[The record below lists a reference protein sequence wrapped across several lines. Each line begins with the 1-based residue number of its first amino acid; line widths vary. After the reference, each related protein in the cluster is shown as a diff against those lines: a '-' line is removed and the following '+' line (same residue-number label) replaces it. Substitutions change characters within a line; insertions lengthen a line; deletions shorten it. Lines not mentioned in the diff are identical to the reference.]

1 MSKKNVTGLEAFKKL
16 ENIDNRYLTEA
27 DSFISLTE
35 SEAELVAEKRSLR
48 DRFAFTQ
55 TGWFA
60 AAASAVV
67 ALAAVVFIVRAG
79 DGPNTVRRPEHGFT
93 PASNVGES
101 VNAVSEDETVLTAEL
116 PEDVCS
122 GIYAYGKNDKYWND
136 LTDEEQAQARKVHV
150 KQDCHIY
157 SGVGGFCVVCGVAD
171 DPHIHV
177 YNESTGTCLIC
188 GLVDT
193 ATDAL
198 RSRPD
203 GWEGLSDVEKAAIQA
218 ELASIGNDALDPR
231 AQHKIAAKEEWRKNH
246 PQEAEATVTRTW
258 DDLTDEEKAQ
268 IEEILRNQHLHVYD
282 KNGGACII
290 CGQKDGSYE
299 MLREHL
305 PCNHRM
311 TAEEQEKAAL
321 IAAYLDDL
329 GIAYGYVAY
338 NDEGIVVTT
347 PKGAYPDT
355 HYGRIQLEL
364 QGDRIAAALVGKNMP
379 VKEMAWWIFN
389 ENEYGFLSMQ
399 TCHSGEFIAPPITHN
414 AYREWT
420 DEELLAVVSGVFD
433 DELAD
438 DWSVRFAQMEDKEWL
453 SICFEIDETMTVDG
467 DRLSLLM
474 NEVWRRMDKSVAM
487 ISVYFNYPGDTD
499 TRADFFIDYINTY
512 AGCGTNGKN
521 IGGWSQPSIPTYE

>member
-1 MSKKNVTGLEAFKKL
+1 MSKKYVTGLEAFKKL

-35 SEAELVAEKRSLR
+35 DASEPVCEKRTLS
-48 DRFAFTQ
+48 DRLEFTR

-60 AAASAVV
+60 AAVSAVV

-79 DGPNTVRRPEHGFT
+79 GNAQSTVPGPTAAGT
-93 PASNVGES
+93 PTPSIGENVDAGNET
-101 VNAVSEDETVLTAEL
+101 ECETVQTVEQ
-116 PEDVCS
+116 PEDDHRSV
-122 GIYAYGKNDKYWND
+122 YAYGKNDKYWND
-136 LTDEEQAQARKVHV
+136 LTEEEQKQAGRIHG

-157 SGVGGFCVVCGVAD
+157 SAVGGFCVVCGTLD

-177 YNESTGTCLIC
+177 YNESTGTCMIC

-193 ATDAL
+193 AADGL
-198 RSRPD
+198 RSRPND
-203 GWEGLSDVEKAAIQA
+203 WEGLSDVEKAAVIR
-218 ELASIGNDALDPR
+218 ELAAIPA
-231 AQHKIAAKEEWRKNH
+231 
-246 PQEAEATVTRTW
+246 EAETTVTRSW

-268 IEEILRNQHLHVYD
+268 LEEMLRNQHLHVYD
-282 KNGGACII
+282 RNGGTCLI

-311 TAEEQEKAAL
+311 TAEEQEKAAR
-321 IAAYLDDL
+321 IAAYLDEL

-355 HYGRIQLEL
+355 FYGRSQLEL
-364 QGDRIAAALVGKNMP
+364 QGYRIAAALVGKNMP
-379 VKEMAWWIFN
+379 VKELAWWIFN

-399 TCHSGEFIAPPITHN
+399 MRHSGDSGAAPITHN

-420 DEELLAVVSGVFD
+420 DEELLAVVSDVFG
-433 DELAD
+433 EKLAD
-438 DWSVRFAQMEDKEWL
+438 GWSVRFARMEDKEWL

-474 NEVWRRMDKSVAM
+474 NEVWRRMNKSVGL
-487 ISVYFNYPGDTD
+487 ISVYFSYPGDTEP
-499 TRADFFIDYINTY
+499 RAYFFIDYVNTIS
-512 AGCGTNGKN
+512 GGGSNETN
-521 IGGWSQPSIPTYE
+521 IGGWNQPSIPMYE